1 MAKND
6 RDLDDATQKASADDT
21 RREKR
26 THEQTARD
34 WDPRNHEEEQ
44 SQQQA
49 KKSKANSRQRRAWPT
64 AGKETRV
71 VAPKGSRGRRQKE
84 AEAEGA
90 PPVQRTTTTT
100 AYDKKLK
107 QQPKADRTVQEAE
120 KYRDE
125 NEAKQG
131 EDSGHEWL
139 GEHAVHVAV
148 PQRTDAEDL
157 DGCTAPGSI
166 RAKSLGQLQ
175 CRSSHEFH
183 ANETVT
189 AVQSPEQRR
198 CRTQLSSSRQLRR
211 H

>member
-1 MAKND
+1 MNKQPGIGTQGPMTERAKPT
-6 RDLDDATQKASADDT
+6 AGMT
-21 RREKR
+21 RAKP
-26 THEQTARD
+26 TAGK
-34 WDPRNHEEEQ
+34 EEH

-49 KKSKANSRQRRAWPT
+49 KKSMANSRQRNKSRRT
-64 AGKETRV
+64 
-71 VAPKGSRGRRQKE
+71 KGSRGRRQKE

-107 QQPKADRTVQEAE
+107 QQPKVDRTVQEAE

-157 DGCTAPGSI
+157 DGCTASGSI